1 VIDSC
6 RAVGESSEVP
16 NEPDDSERVNYIE
29 AAVDASTAVI
39 DRDAR
44 AVDGCTAVVDSSTDP
59 AVAVG

>member
-1 VIDSC
+1 
-6 RAVGESSEVP
+6 VGESSEVP

-29 AAVDASTAVI
+29 AAVDASTAVM